1 MNDLSAAWDARIEGL
16 LARLPAKVSSA
27 VAWLREP
34 SRRTVRFG
42 AAILLILGGIFSILP
57 ILGIW
62 MLPLG
67 LALLAED
74 APGLK
79 PQLERAARWTE
90 GRWRAL
96 TGKLR
101 PGR

>member
-1 MNDLSAAWDARIEGL
+1 MNDLSAAWDVRIEAL
-16 LARLPAKVSSA
+16 LARLPARFRSA

-42 AAILLILGGIFSILP
+42 AAILLIIGGIFSILP
-57 ILGIW
+57 VLGIW

-79 PQLERAARWTE
+79 PQLERVARWCE
-90 GRWRAL
+90 RRWQAWTARP
-96 TGKLR
+96 R
-101 PGR
+101 PGP